1 MRNRRHTL
9 RAITPAAPT
18 AHAARALAALFVAAA
33 MIVLPTSPAS
43 AQLPSS
49 FDLRH
54 VEGENYV
61 SSVKEQTGGTC
72 WTHAAMAA
80 MESNLLMTGIWD
92 ENGEDGEPDLAEY
105 HLDWWN
111 GFNLE
116 FNEDEDN
123 PNDPSDGVV
132 VHAGGDYLMTSAYTA
147 RGDGAVRNSDGQEY
161 PSPPDRSSPDY
172 HRYYPRDIVWLTAG
186 EDLST
191 IAVVKRAVMDHGI
204 VATCIHSDDMF
215 MESFTHYQPPDSP
228 LDPNHAV
235 SIIGW
240 DNHKPTQAPQVGA
253 WLVKNSWGDDWG
265 NQGYFWISYGDKYA
279 CKEPE
284 MGAISFQNVEL
295 LDYDHIYYHD
305 YHGWR
310 DTMEDV
316 DEAFSSFTMANAEMV
331 RAVSFY
337 VAADSVDYTVRLY
350 DAFNGV
356 TLGGEL
362 ASTSGTFERK
372 GFRTVDLI
380 APVAFSAGDDFHVY
394 LHLSRGGQ
402 PYDTTSEVNVLL
414 GASYRALVRSSAAPG
429 ESYYWDG
436 RAWVDLTDFDPD
448 ANFCIKAL
456 TDDLSFLLDPLD
468 GIHSQGPAGGPFSP
482 DSVRYEFV
490 YHGAEDVAYVV
501 TVDPPVSWLT
511 LVGDAEGTLEIDVP
525 AEITVVVNGDAAELE
540 PGVHRARVVFET
552 GSEYLGDVF
561 REVTLAVGDRIS
573 RYQWTLEE
581 DPGWAYEGQWAFG
594 QPTGGGGQNGAPDP
608 TSGHTGDYVCGYNL
622 NGDYPGGMS
631 EEHLTTGPIDCSEL
645 VLTQLSFWRWLGVEV
660 PRYDE
665 ALVSVSTDGAS
676 WTTVWANQDKVTDD
690 EWTPVELDISA
701 VADGEETVYIRWTM
715 GETDLTSHYCGWNID
730 DVELLGHDLIPPD
743 IEEPVSELKLNLAR
757 PNPFR
762 GETTIAFL
770 LPAEGGATVSIYNVA
785 GRLIRTLPTQRCD
798 AGLNE
803 RVWNGVDADGN
814 DVPSG
819 VYFVRVTAG
828 GESATGKVVV
838 VR

>member
-1 MRNRRHTL
+1 MKDGRHTP
-9 RAITPAAPT
+9 RPTAPAAPA
-18 AHAARALAALFVAAA
+18 AHARAALFVAVAVIA
-33 MIVLPTSPAS
+33 LATSPTS

-54 VEGENYV
+54 VEGEDYV

-72 WTHAAMAA
+72 WAHAAMAA
-80 MESNLLMTGIWD
+80 MESNLLMTGAWD
-92 ENGEDGEPDLAEY
+92 DNGEDGEPDLAEY

-116 FNEDEDN
+116 FNEDESN
-123 PNDPSDGVV
+123 PNNPSDGVV

-147 RGDGAVRNSDGQEY
+147 RGDGAVRNSDGQVY
-161 PSPPDRSSPDY
+161 PHAPYRSSPDY
-172 HRYYPRDIVWLTAG
+172 HVYYPRDIVWLTAG

-191 IAVVKRAVMDHGI
+191 IGVVKQAVMDHGI

-215 MESFTHYQPPDSP
+215 MESFTHYQPPTSS

-240 DNHKPTQAPQVGA
+240 DNNKPTQAPQVGA

-265 NQGYFWISYGDKYA
+265 NQGYFWISYRDKHA

-284 MGAISFQNVEL
+284 MGAISFRNVEL
-295 LDYDHIYYHD
+295 LDYDHVYYHD

-316 DEAFSSFTMANAEMV
+316 DEAFNTFTMAGDEMV

-350 DAFNGV
+350 DTFEGEV
-356 TLGGEL
+356 LGDEL

-372 GFRTVDLI
+372 GFHTVDLGT
-380 APVAFSAGDDFHVY
+380 PVAFSGGDDFHVY
-394 LHLSRGGQ
+394 LQLSRGGQ

-414 GASYRALVRSSAAPG
+414 GASYRALVQSSASPG
-429 ESYYWDG
+429 ESYYREDD
-436 RAWVDLTDFDPD
+436 AWLDLTSYDSA

-456 TDDLSFLLDPLD
+456 TDDLWLLLDPPE
-468 GIHSQGPAGGPFSP
+468 GIHSNGPPGGPFSP

-490 YHGAEDVAYVV
+490 YHGAENVEYEI

-511 LVGDAEGTLEIDVP
+511 IQGDTHGTLQVDVP
-525 AEITVVVNGDAAELE
+525 VAITVVANSDAAELE
-540 PGVHRARVVFET
+540 PGVHRARVIFET
-552 GSEYLGDVF
+552 ESEYLGSVF

-573 RYQWTLEE
+573 RYQWMFDE
-581 DPGWAYEGQWAFG
+581 DPGWTYEGQWAFG
-594 QPTGGGGQNGAPDP
+594 QPTGGGGQSGAPDP
-608 TSGHTGDYVCGYNL
+608 TSGHTGDHVYGYNL
-622 NGDYPGGMS
+622 DGDYPGGMS
-631 EEHLTTGPIDCSEL
+631 EKHLTTGPVDCSEL

-660 PRYDE
+660 PRFDE
-665 ALVSVSTDGAS
+665 AHVSISTNGEN
-676 WTTVWANQDKVTDD
+676 WTTIWSNEYEVTDH
-690 EWTPVELDISA
+690 EWTHVELDVSSA
-701 VADGEETVYIRWTM
+701 ADGEETVYIRWTM
-715 GETDLTSHYCGWNID
+715 GETDLTAHYCGWNID
-730 DVELLGHDLIPPD
+730 DVEILGHDLIPPD
-743 IEEPVSELKLNLAR
+743 IVSELKLRPAR

-762 GETTIAFL
+762 NETTIAFL
-770 LPAEGGATVSIYNVA
+770 LPAKGGATVSIYNVA
-785 GRLIRTLPTQRCD
+785 GRLLRTIPTQRGD

-803 RVWNGVDADGN
+803 SVWDGTDADGN

-828 GESATGKVVV
+828 GESATGKVVL